1 MEHENGLTIL
11 VRGSRRRA
19 IEFRTEPRLSTFEEA
34 RVMGGKGEWARSCVL
49 ADVSQT
55 GACLRLVGAAD
66 LPAEIALYL
75 PRSMQ
80 WTRARLVWRRA
91 TACGVEFLR
100 PLVPRTNE
108 AEAPQRK

>member
-1 MEHENGLTIL
+1 
-11 VRGSRRRA
+11 V
-19 IEFRTEPRLSTFEEA
+19 EFRTEPRLSTFEEA
-34 RVMGGKGEWARSCVL
+34 RVTCGRGEWARSCVL

-75 PRSMQ
+75 PRSVQ

-100 PLVPRTNE
+100 PLMPMDKRG
-108 AEAPQRK
+108 